1 MKKLINTVIVA
12 LALTGVTVSCQK
24 QSVSE
29 QQTDSQITVDR
40 ERIVNCTC
48 EAGVVEIPY
57 SVTGAS
63 AGLCPRA
70 IPDVDW
76 LIQEESTEEG
86 IILFSLTE
94 NRSPEDRTGR
104 ITLSLSGAKPV
115 KLTVIQAADS
125 DYKVN
130 PALSFTLNVSE
141 VSYSSADIEIT
152 PSDNNSYYYYGVVEA
167 SLRDSFATEEAFL
180 EANTEAIEETA
191 RKYAEKYGREYSLE
205 PYLNKGYVK
214 TTLSSLKSETAYVL
228 TVFDMSLSGE
238 YSGRLFQAYFTTGRI
253 PASSAEFNIIIDE
266 SAYTLTVS
274 PTSAETGTYA
284 VEILSKAD
292 WQRYSSPKKC
302 AESFLDYISS
312 SGNNVSAYLHS
323 GEFATRYY
331 IPSSQG
337 PSMTSGDYVAYAFAT
352 DGVRVQS
359 GVSYTFFHFEE
370 PQSNLP

>member
-70 IPDVDW
+70 VPDVDW

-125 DYKVN
+125 D
-130 PALSFTLNVSE
+130 
-141 VSYSSADIEIT
+141 
-152 PSDNNSYYYYGVVEA
+152 
-167 SLRDSFATEEAFL
+167 
-180 EANTEAIEETA
+180 
-191 RKYAEKYGREYSLE
+191 
-205 PYLNKGYVK
+205 
-214 TTLSSLKSETAYVL
+214 
-228 TVFDMSLSGE
+228 
-238 YSGRLFQAYFTTGRI
+238 
-253 PASSAEFNIIIDE
+253 
-266 SAYTLTVS
+266 
-274 PTSAETGTYA
+274 
-284 VEILSKAD
+284 
-292 WQRYSSPKKC
+292 
-302 AESFLDYISS
+302 
-312 SGNNVSAYLHS
+312 
-323 GEFATRYY
+323 
-331 IPSSQG
+331 
-337 PSMTSGDYVAYAFAT
+337 
-352 DGVRVQS
+352 
-359 GVSYTFFHFEE
+359 
-370 PQSNLP
+370 